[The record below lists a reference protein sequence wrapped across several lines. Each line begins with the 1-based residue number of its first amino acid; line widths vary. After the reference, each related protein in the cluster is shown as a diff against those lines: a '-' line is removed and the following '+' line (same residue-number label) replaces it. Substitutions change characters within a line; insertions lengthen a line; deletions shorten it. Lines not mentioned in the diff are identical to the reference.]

1 MLIINLNVHMAYYM
15 LTFIVSKNTKKYI
28 QMTKTIKIA
37 IITGLAMLAVA
48 FTSPNE
54 KTIPT
59 VNVKN
64 LQGKTVSTKL
74 FKNDGKP
81 MVISFWATW
90 CSPCK
95 KELNNIAEVYEDWQD
110 ETGVKLIAVSIDDAR
125 NKHKVKPYVD
135 SKGWEYDVYIDA
147 NQDLKRAM
155 NVNNVP
161 YIFLVDGNGK
171 IVYEHNNYV
180 PGDEDNLYKKIKML
194 VK

>member
-15 LTFIVSKNTKKYI
+15 LTSIVSKNTKKYI

-135 SKGWEYDVYIDA
+135 SKGWEYEVYIDA

-161 YIFLVDGNGK
+161 YTFLVDGNGK

>member
-1 MLIINLNVHMAYYM
+1 MLIINLNMHMAYYM

-28 QMTKTIKIA
+28 QMTKTKKIA

-135 SKGWEYDVYIDA
+135 SKGWEYEVYIDA

>member
-1 MLIINLNVHMAYYM
+1 MAYYV
-15 LTFIVSKNTKKYI
+15 LTLIVSKNTKKYI

-95 KELNNIAEVYEDWQD
+95 KELNNIAEVYDDWQD

-135 SKGWEYDVYIDA
+135 SKGWEYEVYIDA

-161 YIFLVDGNGK
+161 YTFLVDGNGK

>member
-1 MLIINLNVHMAYYM
+1 MLIINLNMHMAYYM

-28 QMTKTIKIA
+28 QMTKTKKIA